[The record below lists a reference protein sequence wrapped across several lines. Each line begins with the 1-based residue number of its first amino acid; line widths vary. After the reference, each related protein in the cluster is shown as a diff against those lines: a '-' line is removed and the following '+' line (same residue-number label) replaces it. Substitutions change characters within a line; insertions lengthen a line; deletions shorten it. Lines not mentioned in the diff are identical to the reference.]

1 LRDLEGSVCPRDSIW
16 PAMPD
21 DATTYLPGDE
31 LRVDRGF
38 YHHHALYVSEG
49 VIVQF
54 GGRIKDKPHA
64 LVHYASVTDFA
75 KGGRVEVMEHDGL
88 DRDAA
93 VERAEWLVA
102 NPPPTTYHV
111 LGYNCEHVAR
121 WCATGRIECGQAKGL
136 LTVNS
141 FVGGGVLVFV
151 EHPHSWIGIV
161 QLIAGLFLAWLSRG
175 PTRKFEQH
183 IRANWHG

>member
-1 LRDLEGSVCPRDSIW
+1 
-16 PAMPD
+16 MPD

-38 YHHHALYVSEG
+38 YRHHALYVGEG
-49 VIVQF
+49 VVVQF

-64 LVHYASVTDFA
+64 SVHYASVTDFA

-111 LGYNCEHVAR
+111 LGYNYEHVAR

-151 EHPHSWIGIV
+151 EHSHSWIIGIV
-161 QLIAGLFLAWLSRG
+161 QLLAGLFLAWLSRG